1 MAKLKL
7 QEDPRQMRFDCVSPA
22 LERSLSEEDGECT
35 KAELE
40 AGRDGEPM
48 RHRTHGL
55 DNMPQP
61 PKAGTSD
68 INADECSQV
77 SPGKGHGGFRVIA
90 HAGEDYTKTYS

>member
-1 MAKLKL
+1 
-7 QEDPRQMRFDCVSPA
+7 MRFDCVSPA
-22 LERSLSEEDGECT
+22 LERSLSEEYGECT

-61 PKAGTSD
+61 PKAGD
-68 INADECSQV
+68 L
-77 SPGKGHGGFRVIA
+77 
-90 HAGEDYTKTYS
+90 